1 MLRVGLTGGIGS
13 GKSTVA
19 AMLRELGAHITDAD
33 AVAREVVEPGQPALS
48 AISDEFGAAVIGSDG
63 SLDRAALA
71 AVVFRDPHRLR
82 ALEAITGPAIAAR
95 VAQARGAVPVDRV
108 DVYDM
113 PLLVEKGLWVHEHL
127 TMVVAVPADERV
139 RRLVASRGMLEADA
153 RARIAAQATDDQRR
167 QAADVWLPNDGTQG
181 ELRDAVGGVWHERLV
196 PYDDNLRHG
205 IPVRRPRPVGLCEP
219 DPTWP
224 AAGARVVARIAH
236 ALAGHGV
243 EVDHV
248 GSTSVADLVA
258 KDVIDIQVGVRRLAD
273 ADHTAF
279 AAALARAGYLVRP
292 DNRFDTPHPA
302 GAEAA
307 GWEKRYYSGCDPEQV
322 VHLHVREIG
331 SPGYVFALAFR
342 DWLRAEPAA
351 RTAYGA
357 EKRRAA
363 DVEVTANGDYTSAK
377 EPYFEVTFAHVQ
389 EWIGRSGWTERGHR
403 G

>member
-19 AMLRELGAHITDAD
+19 ALLRDLGAHVADAD

-48 AISDEFGAAVIGSDG
+48 AIADEFGAAVVDSDG

-71 AVVFRDPHRLR
+71 AMVFSDPQRLR
-82 ALEAITGPAIAAR
+82 ALEAITGPAIAVR
-95 VAQARGAVPVDRV
+95 VAQLRGAVPVDTI

-127 TMVVAVPADERV
+127 AVVVAVPAEERV
-139 RRLVASRGMLEADA
+139 RRLVAFRGMLEADA

-167 QAADVWLPNDGTQG
+167 QAADVWLPNEGTQD
-181 ELRDAVGGVWHERLV
+181 ELREAVSRVWHERLV

-205 IPVRRPRPVGLCEP
+205 IPVRRTRPVRLCGP
-219 DPTWP
+219 DPTW
-224 AAGARVVARIAH
+224 AATGARVVARIAH

-273 ADHTAF
+273 ADQTAF
-279 AAALARAGYLVRP
+279 EAALTRAGYLVRH
-292 DNRFDTPHPA
+292 DNRSDTPHPA
-302 GAEAA
+302 GADLA

-322 VHLHVREIG
+322 VHVHVREIG

-357 EKRRAA
+357 EKRRVAA
-363 DVEVTANGDYTSAK
+363 LEVTGNGDYTSAK
-377 EPYFEVTFAHVQ
+377 EPYFEVTFAQVQ